1 MRRLLF
7 IATTFSFCLAQQ
19 TYDSEIQPIWDA
31 NCTRCHGSSGDLDL
45 TQGVSYSNIVNVAS
59 KGYSGFMLVKPGDHM
74 NSVMHQKIV
83 GNAAFGDRMPK
94 NSTALSNSDENK
106 IKKWIEE
113 GALIDWSGSPNKPN
127 LVGHWPFNEGSGSD
141 VYDMTTNLNNGIS
154 IGATW
159 STDTPGVGNLGSDD

>member
-7 IATTFSFCLAQQ
+7 IATIFSFCYAQN

-31 NCTRCHGSSGDLDL
+31 NCTRCHGSSGDLNL

-94 NSTALSNSDENK
+94 NSTAL
-106 IKKWIEE
+106 
-113 GALIDWSGSPNKPN
+113 
-127 LVGHWPFNEGSGSD
+127 
-141 VYDMTTNLNNGIS
+141 
-154 IGATW
+154 
-159 STDTPGVGNLGSDD
+159 